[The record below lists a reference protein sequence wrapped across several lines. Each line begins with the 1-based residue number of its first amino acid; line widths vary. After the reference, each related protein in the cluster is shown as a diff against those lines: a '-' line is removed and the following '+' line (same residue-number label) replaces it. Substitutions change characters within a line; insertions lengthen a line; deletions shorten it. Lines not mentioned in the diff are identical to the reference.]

1 MKPNIPWVLHGK
13 WAQVTFQVLPPL
25 VPLAWDKA
33 TLVSMPDGTELHV
46 VDLPD
51 LIRLKLRAG
60 GSGHRW
66 DVAVLLRNQPDMRDA
81 ARQWADDVGRLKDLD
96 AWLDDPRLG

>member
-1 MKPNIPWVLHGK
+1 M
-13 WAQVTFQVLPPL
+13 TFRVLPPL

-33 TLVSMPDGTELHV
+33 TLVSMPDGTELRV

-60 GSGHRW
+60 GSGDLW
-66 DVAVLLRNQPDMRDA
+66 DVAALLRKHPAMRDA

-96 AWLDDPRLG
+96 AWLDDSRLG

>member
-1 MKPNIPWVLHGK
+1 MKPNILWVLHGK

-33 TLVSMPDGTELHV
+33 MLVSMPDGTELRV

-60 GSGHRW
+60 GSGHRGMW
-66 DVAVLLRNQPDMRDA
+66 LSCFKNIRICATQLGSRPTMS
-81 ARQWADDVGRLKDLD
+81 VG
-96 AWLDDPRLG
+96 